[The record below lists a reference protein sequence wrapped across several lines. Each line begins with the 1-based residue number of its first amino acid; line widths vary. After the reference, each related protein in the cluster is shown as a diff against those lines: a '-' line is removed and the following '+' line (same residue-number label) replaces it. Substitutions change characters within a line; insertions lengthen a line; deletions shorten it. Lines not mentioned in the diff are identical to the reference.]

1 MGVSLSCIPLRGIE
15 IAVLSRE
22 EPAMTNHEY
31 VVTGM
36 TCGHCEH
43 AVRDEVSRI
52 PGVSAVEVSAATPM
66 VAALAAEGPD
76 LQLWDFASA
85 IGHWQAKQ

>member
-1 MGVSLSCIPLRGIE
+1 
-15 IAVLSRE
+15 
-22 EPAMTNHEY
+22 MTNHEY

-52 PGVSAVEVSAATPM
+52 PGVSAVEVSAATGLLTVTAETLDDTAVLTAVDEAGYSAVR
-66 VAALAAEGPD
+66 VA
-76 LQLWDFASA
+76 
-85 IGHWQAKQ
+85 